1 MNRVIAIVTALLL
14 SVLITAGCSNK
25 KADEE
30 ALRTVIQKNLKALQ
44 DENLEDYLSTLHP
57 ESPGYAKME
66 LLCPRI
72 FEIYELK
79 HDLVNTEVL
88 NISDNEARVRTTQE
102 ARRISGPE
110 NYKDSRSITV
120 HTLKKYEGEWKLF
133 KTEDESM
140 ELLE

>member
-1 MNRVIAIVTALLL
+1 MNRVLSIATALLL

-25 KADEE
+25 KADEQ

-44 DENLEDYLSTLHP
+44 DENLGDYLSTLHP

-66 LLCPRI
+66 MLCPKI

-110 NYKDSRSITV
+110 NYRDNRSITV